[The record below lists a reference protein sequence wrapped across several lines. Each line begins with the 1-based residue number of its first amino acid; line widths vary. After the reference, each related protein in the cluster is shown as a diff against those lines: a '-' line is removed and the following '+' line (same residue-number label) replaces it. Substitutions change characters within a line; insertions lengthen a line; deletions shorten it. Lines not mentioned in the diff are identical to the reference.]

1 MWTDF
6 ITKLKEPTIAYLTIA
21 FIATLLSLLLFVSP
35 ISLAESR
42 LGNLSARGFV
52 GVDDD
57 VLIGGFIITGN
68 DQKTIII
75 RARGPALTDAEVT
88 GALSNPTVT
97 LFDGQTPLDSNNDWK
112 DHPDR
117 NLIPENLKPTN
128 DNEAV
133 IPIILTPGPYTA
145 IVSGVNQ
152 EQGIGLIEVFEI
164 DTNGDARLLNLSA
177 RAQISA
183 GDNVLISGLI
193 VTGIEK
199 QRVVIRAKGP
209 SLKKDDPDLTNLL
222 QDPHLTLLSGLR
234 VVTSN
239 NDWLNHEQVDNI
251 PDSLK
256 PTNELE
262 AAIYIELEPGA
273 YTAIVRD
280 LNNNSGIGIVEVFDL
295 GTVIPVAILLDDTVI
310 TTENE
315 LISIDVLSNDENI
328 NTASLSISQAPV
340 NGSAS
345 IVNGKIDYLPTSN
358 FSGED
363 VLQYTVLDNA
373 GDSFTASVTITINPF
388 VTTTLSRLGLSIPNS
403 NYTQL
408 NNAELNSTVLTSPS
422 TSFNISDDTVSY
434 SITLQGEDV
443 DANGQNLFIT
453 SLTNPSGSGP
463 SPIQRNVV
471 FCDTGLCS
479 ALVPRKPSIEAEAGN
494 WQYSVGTLE
503 DSLSAIDLNSLSLDI
518 VVRNGP
524 SPNLQ
529 ANFPA
534 TLKIKPFLT
543 STTIT
548 ERELDLV
555 LSQIEKIANDNK
567 IKVEIDPITVITDPR
582 FEEVSRDFE
591 NVDTAALVT
600 MGDADKV
607 NLFFLEGFSGFNG
620 GSLIGISAGLPGTMG
635 IKGKFNGVL
644 INATVTRV
652 GPDDFY
658 ARTTAEI
665 TFHEMGHFLG
675 LFHTSERLFG
685 VNDVID
691 DTPECTA
698 AEHDV
703 NNNSIAD
710 IPECPDGFNLMFWNI
725 DLSTPKEVMSND
737 QRTTI
742 YYSPI
747 ARP

>member
-1 MWTDF
+1 M
-6 ITKLKEPTIAYLTIA
+6 
-21 FIATLLSLLLFVSP
+21 
-35 ISLAESR
+35 
-42 LGNLSARGFV
+42 
-52 GVDDD
+52 
-57 VLIGGFIITGN
+57 LIGGFIITGN

>member
-1 MWTDF
+1 
-6 ITKLKEPTIAYLTIA
+6 
-21 FIATLLSLLLFVSP
+21 LFVSQ
-35 ISLAESR
+35 INIAESR
-42 LGNLSARGFV
+42 LENLAARGFV
-52 GVDDD
+52 GIDDN
-57 VLIGGFIITGN
+57 VLIGGFVITGN
-68 DQKTIII
+68 DQRTIII
-75 RARGPALTDAEVT
+75 RARGPALTDAGVT

-97 LFDGQTPLDSNNDWK
+97 LFSEQTPLDSNDNWK
-112 DHPDR
+112 DHSDQ
-117 NLIPENLKPTN
+117 NLIPDNLKPTD

-133 IPIILTPGPYTA
+133 IPISLIPGAYTA

-164 DTNGDARLLNLSA
+164 DTSGDARLLNLAA
-177 RAQISA
+177 RAKIST
-183 GDNVLISGLI
+183 GDNILISGLI
-193 VTGIEK
+193 VTGTEK
-199 QRVVIRAKGP
+199 QRFVIRAKGP
-209 SLKKDDPDLTNLL
+209 SLEQSGLTNVLA
-222 QDPHLTLLSGLR
+222 DPQLTLLSGQI
-234 VVTSN
+234 VITSN
-239 NDWLNHEQVDNI
+239 NDWQSHIQADSI

-262 AAIYIELEPGA
+262 AAIFVELDPGA
-273 YTAIVRD
+273 YTAIVND
-280 LNNNSGIGIVEVFDL
+280 INNTSGIGIVEVFDL
-295 GTVIPVAILLDDTVI
+295 GTVIPVASLIDDTI
-310 TTENE
+310 TTSENE
-315 LISIDVLSNDENI
+315 LISIDILANDENI
-328 NTASLSISQAPV
+328 NTASLSIFQAPT
-340 NGSAS
+340 NGTAS
-345 IVNGKIDYLPTSN
+345 IVNGKIDYLPTSD

-363 VLQYTVLDNA
+363 SLQYSVQDNT
-373 GDSFTASVTITINPF
+373 GESFTANVTITINPF
-388 VTTTLSRLGLSIPNS
+388 VATTLSRLGLSIPNS

-422 TSFNISDDTVSY
+422 TLFNISDDTVSY

-443 DANGQNLFIT
+443 LSSGQNLFIA

-479 ALVPRKPSIEAEAGN
+479 ALVPRKPSIEAETGN
-494 WQYSVGTLE
+494 WQYGLGTLE
-503 DSLSAIDLNSLSLDI
+503 DSLSAIDVNNLSLDI
-518 VVRNGP
+518 VVRKGP

-534 TLKIKPFLT
+534 SLKIKPFLT
-543 STTIT
+543 ASSIA
-548 ERELDLV
+548 ESELALV

-582 FEEVSRDFE
+582 FEEVSSDFE
-591 NVDTAALVT
+591 DVDTAELVT

-607 NLFFLEGFSGFNG
+607 NLFFLESFSGFNG
-620 GSLIGISAGLPGTMG
+620 GSLLGISAGLPGTMG
-635 IKGKFNGVL
+635 VKGKFNGVL
-644 INATVTRV
+644 INATVTRI
-652 GPDDFY
+652 GPDEFY

-675 LFHTSERLFG
+675 LYHTTERLFG
-685 VNDVID
+685 INDVID

-703 NNNSIAD
+703 NNNSVAD
-710 IPECPDGFNLMFWNI
+710 IPECPDGFNLMFWNT

-742 YYSPI
+742 YFSPI